1 MLPDNFSIGIENH
14 ETGAASSLVQT
25 SDVCHIVKTTKD
37 LSKYSRIGS
46 SPYMFTSKLN
56 PQQREQAL
64 ASLASEEFDIL
75 IIGGGVN
82 GVGAAL
88 DAVTR
93 GLKVALVEA
102 HDFAAGTSSRSS
114 KLIHGGLRYLEQ
126 YDFKLVREALHER
139 ELMVSTQCPHLVKPV
154 SFLYPLTEKV
164 KERTYVGAGL
174 ALYDAL
180 RGFKRALPSHKHL
193 TGKTI
198 ASISPSLRQDI
209 ITGAIRY
216 FDAQVDDARHTM
228 MIARTAARHGA
239 VMATGVRVDDLT
251 RSGKK
256 VTGVVA
262 IDQATNK
269 KFTIAAKATIMCA
282 GVWSDELH
290 EKFGLT
296 AGYSVAMSKG
306 VHIVVPGDAIQSKDG
321 IILKTPVS
329 VLFLIPWGDK
339 WIVGTT
345 DTPYEG
351 DRSKPL
357 ATQEDVQYIL
367 DQANRVLEPKLKAED
382 IIGVFAGLRPLVA
395 NKTGSATT
403 KLSREHTVDRPA
415 PGFVSMAGGKY
426 TTYRV
431 MAKDAV
437 DLAVLDLRRL
447 VSDSVTDKLPL
458 IGADGYFA
466 LKQQV
471 SKIAEDTQMSEAT
484 ITHLL
489 DRYGSLIEE
498 ILELIAEDSSLAERI
513 IPELPYL
520 KAEILHAATHEGALS
535 VEDVLLRRTRI
546 SFEAVDGGADAAKEV
561 AKIIGEPLGWGAKER
576 NASVSAFLEV
586 IEREEEALV
595 ELVNS

>member
-1 MLPDNFSIGIENH
+1 
-14 ETGAASSLVQT
+14 
-25 SDVCHIVKTTKD
+25 
-37 LSKYSRIGS
+37 
-46 SPYMFTSKLN
+46 MFTSALN
-56 PQQREQAL
+56 PQQR
-64 ASLASEEFDIL
+64 ASAISTLQSEEFDIL
-75 IIGGGVN
+75 VIGGGVN
-82 GVGAAL
+82 GVGVAL

-93 GLKVALVEA
+93 GLKVALVESQ
-102 HDFAAGTSSRSS
+102 DLAAGTSSRSS

-139 ELMVSTQCPHLVKPV
+139 ELMVSAQCPHLVKPV

-239 VMATGVRVDDLT
+239 VMATSVRVDDLL
-251 RSGKK
+251 RNGKK
-256 VTGVVA
+256 VTGVT
-262 IDQATNK
+262 ATDLTTGQTL
-269 KFTIAAKATIMCA
+269 TISAKATIMCA

-290 EKFGLT
+290 QRFGLT
-296 AGYSVAMSKG
+296 PGYSVAMSKG
-306 VHIVVPGDAIQSKDG
+306 VHIVVPQSAIKSKDG
-321 IILKTPVS
+321 IILKTAVS
-329 VLFLIPWGDK
+329 VLFLIPWEDK

-351 DRSKPL
+351 DRAKPI

-367 DQANRVLEPKLKAED
+367 DQANRVLEPQLKSED

-395 NKTGSATT
+395 NSASSATT

-415 PGFVSMAGGKY
+415 PGFVSLAGGKY

-437 DLAVLDLRRL
+437 DLAVLDLRKI
-447 VSDSVTDKLPL
+447 VSESVTEKLPL

-466 LKQQV
+466 LQQQV
-471 SKIAEDTQMSEAT
+471 LKIADETNLSEAT
-484 ITHLL
+484 VIHLL
-489 DRYGSLIEE
+489 NRYGSLISE
-498 ILELIAEDSSLAERI
+498 IIEIISENPEMSERI
-513 IPELPYL
+513 IPDLPYI
-520 KAEILHAATHEGALS
+520 KAEILHAASHEGALS

-546 SFEAVDGGADAAKEV
+546 SFEASDSGLSAANEV
-561 AKIIGEPLGWGAKER
+561 AEIIGTVLNWSAADRRG
-576 NASVSAFLEV
+576 SVQSFAQL
-586 IEREEEALV
+586 IEHEEAALRALV
-595 ELVNS
+595 AAPAN

>member
-1 MLPDNFSIGIENH
+1 MFR
-14 ETGAASSLVQT
+14 SSLNVE
-25 SDVCHIVKTTKD
+25 
-37 LSKYSRIGS
+37 
-46 SPYMFTSKLN
+46 
-56 PQQREQAL
+56 QRAAAISAL
-64 ASLASEEFDIL
+64 ATEEFDIL
-75 IIGGGVN
+75 VIGGGVN
-82 GVGAAL
+82 GVGVAL

-93 GLKVALVEA
+93 GLKVALVESQ
-102 HDFAAGTSSRSS
+102 DFAAGTSSRSS

-164 KERTYVGAGL
+164 RERTYVGAGL

-198 ASISPSLRQDI
+198 ANISPSLRQDI

-239 VMATGVRVDDLT
+239 VMATGVRVDDLQ

-256 VTGVVA
+256 VVGVT
-262 IDQATNK
+262 ATDLQSGKSLN
-269 KFTIAAKATIMCA
+269 ISAKATIMCA

-290 EKFGLT
+290 EKFDLT
-296 AGYSVAMSKG
+296 PGYSVAMSKG
-306 VHIVVPGDAIQSKDG
+306 VHIVVPQSAINSKDG
-321 IILKTPVS
+321 IILKTAVS

-351 DRSKPL
+351 DRAKPL

-367 DQANRVLEPKLKAED
+367 DQANRVLEPKLKSED
-382 IIGVFAGLRPLVA
+382 ILGVFSGLRPLVA
-395 NKTGSATT
+395 NNSKSSTT
-403 KLSREHTVDRPA
+403 KLSREHTVDRPV
-415 PGFVSMAGGKY
+415 PGFVSLAGGKY

-437 DLAVLDLRRL
+437 DLAVLDLRRI
-447 VSDSVTDKLPL
+447 VSDSVTEKLPL

-466 LKQQV
+466 LTQQV
-471 SKIAEDTQMSEAT
+471 SAIAHENDLSEAT
-484 ITHLL
+484 VKHLL
-489 DRYGSLIEE
+489 DRYGSLISE
-498 ILELIAEDSSLAERI
+498 ILEIVAADETMAERL
-513 IPELPYL
+513 IPDLPYI
-520 KAEILHAATHEGALS
+520 KAEILHAASHEGALS

-546 SFEAVDGGADAAKEV
+546 SFEAGDSGASVADEV
-561 AKIIGEPLGWGAKER
+561 AHIIGSVLHW
-576 NASVSAFLEV
+576 NASDRKDSVQSFMKV
-586 IEREEEALV
+586 ISEEEAALRA
-595 ELVNS
+595 LVNS

>member
-1 MLPDNFSIGIENH
+1 
-14 ETGAASSLVQT
+14 
-25 SDVCHIVKTTKD
+25 
-37 LSKYSRIGS
+37 
-46 SPYMFTSKLN
+46 
-56 PQQREQAL
+56 
-64 ASLASEEFDIL
+64 
-75 IIGGGVN
+75 
-82 GVGAAL
+82 
-88 DAVTR
+88 
-93 GLKVALVEA
+93 
-102 HDFAAGTSSRSS
+102 
-114 KLIHGGLRYLEQ
+114 
-126 YDFKLVREALHER
+126 
-139 ELMVSTQCPHLVKPV
+139 MVSTQCPHLVKPV

-198 ASISPSLRQDI
+198 AAISPSLRQDI

-239 VMATGVRVDDLT
+239 VMATGVRVEDLL
-251 RSGKK
+251 RNGKK

-262 IDQATNK
+262 VDTYTK
-269 KFTIAAKATIMCA
+269 KKINISAKATIMCA

-306 VHIVVPGDAIQSKDG
+306 VHIVVPGDAIHSKDG

-351 DRSKPL
+351 DRAKPL

-367 DQANRVLEPKLKAED
+367 DQANRVLEPKLKSED
-382 IIGVFAGLRPLVA
+382 ILGVFAGLRPLVA
-395 NKTGSATT
+395 NKTSSATT

-415 PGFVSMAGGKY
+415 PGFISMAGGKY

-447 VSDSVTDKLPL
+447 VNDSVTEKLPL

-466 LKQQV
+466 LQQQV
-471 SKIAEDTQMSEAT
+471 SKIAEENSISEAT
-484 ITHLL
+484 VTHLL
-489 DRYGSLIEE
+489 NRYGSLISE
-498 ILELIAEDSSLAERI
+498 ILELIADDASLAERL
-513 IPELPYL
+513 IPDLPYI

-546 SFEAVDGGADAAKEV
+546 SFEATDSGAEAAQEV
-561 AKIIGEPLGWGAKER
+561 AKIIGEELGWGAKER
-576 NASVSAFLEV
+576 NASVTAFLDL
-586 IEREEEALV
+586 IAQEEAALV

>member
-1 MLPDNFSIGIENH
+1 
-14 ETGAASSLVQT
+14 
-25 SDVCHIVKTTKD
+25 
-37 LSKYSRIGS
+37 
-46 SPYMFTSKLN
+46 MFTSQLN
-56 PQQREQAL
+56 PQQRAAAL
-64 ASLASEEFDIL
+64 TSLATEEFDIL

-126 YDFKLVREALHER
+126 YDFKLVREALRER

-180 RGFKRALPSHKHL
+180 RGLKRALPSHKHL

-198 ASISPSLRQDI
+198 AAISPSLRQDI

-239 VMATGVRVDDLT
+239 VMATGVRVEDLI
-251 RSGKK
+251 RSGKRI
-256 VTGVVA
+256 TGVVA
-262 IDQATNK
+262 VDMMTNK
-269 KFTIAAKATIMCA
+269 KINISAKATIMCA

-290 EKFGLT
+290 AKFDLT
-296 AGYSVAMSKG
+296 PGYTVAMSKG
-306 VHIVVPGDAIQSKDG
+306 VHIVLPGDAIKSKDG

-329 VLFLIPWGDK
+329 VLFLIPWADK

-351 DRSKPL
+351 DRTKPV

-367 DQANRVLEPKLKAED
+367 DQANRVLDPQLKADD

-415 PGFVSMAGGKY
+415 PGFVSIAGGKY

-447 VSDSVTDKLPL
+447 VNESVTDKLPL

-466 LKQQV
+466 LVQQT
-471 SKIAEDTQMSEAT
+471 SKISENYSISEAT
-484 ITHLL
+484 VTHLL
-489 DRYGSLIEE
+489 NRYGALIEE
-498 ILELIAEDSSLAERI
+498 ILAIIAADSSMSQRL
-513 IPELPYL
+513 IPELPYI
-520 KAEILHAATHEGALS
+520 KAEILHAVTHEGALS

-546 SFEAVDGGADAAKEV
+546 SFEAFDGGVDVAADV
-561 AKIIGEPLGWGAKER
+561 AKIIGAELGWGAKER
-576 NASVSAFLEV
+576 SASVKSFTDV
-586 IEREEEALV
+586 MTKEEEALV